1 MELLDRYLQAVSFWL
16 PRNKKYDIIAELS
29 EDLLSQI
36 EDKEA
41 ALGHPLNQ
49 DEQVELIKRCGP
61 PMMVAGSYLPQQQFM
76 PPVMFLIYRFVI
88 KIVLLWVLV
97 PLFVIVSAGPFIA
110 AQNHPLALIATAV
123 FYFQAAVFSVGMIT
137 IVFGFIAKFKP
148 GMGQERWDPRKLPRI
163 RTPRDPQHISR
174 FGSALEVAWNLL
186 FVLWWVD
193 FFRLPVGY
201 GQEGDVVRV
210 VMLPVWHNFFWPI
223 LAVSLAALVLA
234 SVNLARPWW
243 TRMRASFRLTIDSAA
258 LVISLFLLRTGYY
271 ADIAGTRLSSAKV
284 MEATHWLNLI
294 LQITFG
300 CMAVAFA
307 IGVGMDLHRL
317 LRKDGAQLAHQSA

>member
-16 PRNKKYDIIAELS
+16 PRNKKHDIIAELS

-163 RTPRDPQHISR
+163 RTPRDPQHISALPLKWPGISCSSCGGSISSAFRLVMVRRATWYASSCFR
-174 FGSALEVAWNLL
+174 FG
-186 FVLWWVD
+186 
-193 FFRLPVGY
+193 
-201 GQEGDVVRV
+201 
-210 VMLPVWHNFFWPI
+210 I
-223 LAVSLAALVLA
+223 
-234 SVNLARPWW
+234 
-243 TRMRASFRLTIDSAA
+243 TSFGRSSPYRWL
-258 LVISLFLLRTGYY
+258 
-271 ADIAGTRLSSAKV
+271 LSSLRRS
-284 MEATHWLNLI
+284 TSHGHGGP
-294 LQITFG
+294 G
-300 CMAVAFA
+300 CEQVS
-307 IGVGMDLHRL
+307 V
-317 LRKDGAQLAHQSA
+317 